1 MSLTELSGFG
11 AGSAMMLTLPMD
23 ESLLRNA
30 GSDDHALVIAARGGD
45 RAAFARLYER
55 FAPMVHGIL
64 LAHASRTA
72 VADLVQQTF
81 LLALERLE
89 SLRDAGAFGPWIA
102 RIARN
107 LATDHHRGRFRS
119 ETHWNESSP
128 LTEAAAPRHDA
139 ESLAVLDAIGRL
151 PAAYRETLMLRL
163 VEGLTGP
170 EIAATTGL
178 THGSVR
184 VNLHRGMKRLR
195 KELGI

>member
-1 MSLTELSGFG
+1 MGLADLSGFD
-11 AGSAMMLTLPMD
+11 AGSAMMVTLPMD
-23 ESLLRNA
+23 ESLLMNA
-30 GSDDHALVIAARGGD
+30 GSEERALVIAARRGD

-64 LAHASRTA
+64 LAHASRE
-72 VADLVQQTF
+72 VVDDLVQQTF
-81 LLALERLE
+81 LHALSRLE

-107 LATDHHRGRFRS
+107 LATDHHREGFR
-119 ETHWNESSP
+119 TESRSP
-128 LTEAAAPRHDA
+128 ASDPPAEPAAPLRHDA
-139 ESLAVLDAIGRL
+139 ESIAVLDAIARL
-151 PAAYRETLMLRL
+151 PVAYRETLMLRL

-184 VNLHRGMKRLR
+184 VNLHRGMKQLR
-195 KELGI
+195 KEL